1 MEQGSAAMASRGHA
15 RAAVPVTGCCRHH
28 RRAAAMV
35 VLGGL
40 TGGQRCRR
48 TTSGAA
54 RCGWHTSG
62 EGRCPRGA
70 GCWMLLFP
78 FQPWAGPPWNPPAD
92 QRCSIKYA
100 NGLCRRHVFPCPWVS
115 DVCVRRGTWM
125 VCTFALVDLF
135 GYEHAVKCLWKPW
148 SSSFAWNTCACACSS
163 RCARASCEID
173 PVVNGDAGVHSRP
186 WWCTGDGGKARAW
199 TESEYT
205 WPQVY
210 LIRPLFHRKMNGIH
224 HVSPLASAQPCVQP
238 PRVIAL

>member
-54 RCGWHTSG
+54 PCGWHTSG
-62 EGRCPRGA
+62 EGRNPRGA
-70 GCWMLLFP
+70 GCWMPLFP

-186 WWCTGDGGKARAW
+186 WWCTGWWEGARLDRKR
-199 TESEYT
+199 
-205 WPQVY
+205 VY
-210 LIRPLFHRKMNGIH
+210 M
-224 HVSPLASAQPCVQP
+224 AST
-238 PRVIAL
+238 ISY